1 MSKRIN
7 STENI
12 IDWDSIVQ
20 ICKDSTKGDYNSV
33 KTVVDRS
40 EGNWKDNPD
49 LLGAYREVIE
59 IWDKDNDLEKIEWYD
74 YYPGEHFDIEV
85 QNKFAELVNVIPRRT
100 FVSEVYP
107 GRCVPYHW
115 DVEDMEEEW
124 LKEGDLVRYACFMDK
139 PKFGHIFILE
149 DEMHYNPKQHDII
162 EWDFYKNWHA
172 GSNCGSEPWYLFH
185 MLGTPK

>member
-1 MSKRIN
+1 M
-7 STENI
+7 
-12 IDWDSIVQ
+12 
-20 ICKDSTKGDYNSV
+20 
-33 KTVVDRS
+33 
-40 EGNWKDNPD
+40 
-49 LLGAYREVIE
+49 
-59 IWDKDNDLEKIEWYD
+59 
-74 YYPGEHFDIEV
+74 